1 MTELATV
8 LGFLAVALFV
18 FSYQM
23 KTRRYIIALGAAS
36 RVLYVTQYILLGA
49 YEGALLDIVGF
60 FISLVC
66 SQTERGF
73 VKKHFWPILI
83 LSNLVILAVGAFTYK
98 NIFSLLAIFGV
109 FFETLALWLKKERHI
124 RIVSIFAA
132 PCWLLYNFQSRAY
145 GSVVGNVITL
155 VSLAVAI
162 LRYDVLK
169 KEKKEK
175 AS

>member
-1 MTELATV
+1 MMVLATV

-18 FSYQM
+18 LSYQM

-49 YEGALLDIVGF
+49 FEGALLDIVGF
-60 FISLVC
+60 LISLVC
-66 SQTERGF
+66 SQTERKF
-73 VKKHFWPILI
+73 VKRFFWPILI
-83 LSNLVILAVGAFTYK
+83 LSNLTIVVVGIFTYK

-109 FFETLALWLKKERHI
+109 FLETLALWLKREKHI
-124 RIVSIFAA
+124 RFVSIFAA
-132 PCWLLYNFQSRAY
+132 PCWLLYNFKSKAY

-162 LRYDVLK
+162 LRYDVLRKAK
-169 KEKKEK
+169 KKN
-175 AS
+175 